1 MSRNK
6 VPTSL
11 RPLRK
16 SSSKTISKLMQG
28 TQGREKSVPFDSLC
42 AREGVPHQSSY
53 AGRDVRIHLC
63 KQTSQQYFAPK
74 SVRFRIRHTPFSF
87 F

>member
-6 VPTSL
+6 APTSL

-16 SSSKTISKLMQG
+16 SSSKTIIKLMQG
-28 TQGREKSVPFDSLC
+28 TQGREKSVPFDRVC

-53 AGRDVRIHLC
+53 AGR
-63 KQTSQQYFAPK
+63 
-74 SVRFRIRHTPFSF
+74 
-87 F
+87 